1 MSNLAKLTSKYQA
14 TIPREVRETLKLGK
28 GDVIAFEI
36 AGGEVRLRR
45 AAPLDIAYAAAVA
58 GTLGEWNSKADERA
72 WRDL

>member
-1 MSNLAKLTSKYQA
+1 MTSVARLTAKYQA
-14 TIPREVRETLKLGK
+14 TIPREVRDALKLGK

-36 AGGEVRLRR
+36 AEGQVKLRR
-45 AAPLDIAYAAAVA
+45 AVPLDIAYAAAVA